1 MTDNVLWSTM
11 SNPTPTSGV
20 VSVQDPEI
28 LKKFIE
34 IEDLIQRILGVPAP
48 IKKSA
53 PSCYADSPF
62 IDEITLVE
70 MPWKFSFPNMKL
82 YDGTSD
88 PNDHIA
94 QYRHVHDSYPQR
106 PLKGMHV

>member
-1 MTDNVLWSTM
+1 M
-11 SNPTPTSGV
+11 SNPTPTLGV
-20 VSVQDPEI
+20 ASMQDPEI
-28 LKKFIE
+28 LKKFTE
-34 IEDLIQRILGVPAP
+34 IEAPIQRILGVPAP

-62 IDEITLVE
+62 IDKIALVE

-82 YDGTSD
+82 YYGTND

-94 QYRHVHDSYPQR
+94 
-106 PLKGMHV
+106 